1 VLKTKEQEALEN
13 QQLDKEYQ
21 VWLKNKWLQHPEF
34 CQQII
39 NHKQLLTR
47 LEDEIKQFEVNY
59 KNKKAATNRQIS
71 RKKTDHDKTQ
81 SLLTQLNYCTDQL
94 KSCQPILNNDLPDYA
109 ADTLFRLT
117 QNTVQQRKQ
126 HEIILENGK
135 RTLLAL
141 FSKHNRSRL
150 AEAWQQALDSAQGT
164 GAFFLAELLEI
175 EQPLNNV
182 LQMVA
187 HVKQVTIQQIDTHAF
202 DVNAFY
208 RHLRQFERV
217 IKATGADL
225 SRHVNEEK
233 YFDALGE
240 ITVKI
245 RSKMNDLEYWQAL
258 KNFGD
263 NYDEYK
269 NDVVLTGNNEIPN
282 TLAGSRYFCE
292 SLFWASQPKQA
303 AKT

>member
-1 VLKTKEQEALEN
+1 
-13 QQLDKEYQ
+13 
-21 VWLKNKWLQHPEF
+21 
-34 CQQII
+34 
-39 NHKQLLTR
+39 
-47 LEDEIKQFEVNY
+47 
-59 KNKKAATNRQIS
+59 
-71 RKKTDHDKTQ
+71 
-81 SLLTQLNYCTDQL
+81 
-94 KSCQPILNNDLPDYA
+94 
-109 ADTLFRLT
+109 
-117 QNTVQQRKQ
+117 
-126 HEIILENGK
+126 
-135 RTLLAL
+135 
-141 FSKHNRSRL
+141 
-150 AEAWQQALDSAQGT
+150 
-164 GAFFLAELLEI
+164 
-175 EQPLNNV
+175 
-182 LQMVA
+182 MVA

-225 SRHVNEEK
+225 SRHVSEEK

-282 TLAGSRYFCE
+282 TLIEAMAELTSILPTTGFKIKHLA
-292 SLFWASQPKQA
+292 LFDIEFSIMENGQIKHARNARELKDVSSTGLSYLALITFLLALPLCYVNRV
-303 AKT
+303 TL